1 MFVRYIGPYRPFV
14 DQIYDTGLWTDLRQ
28 VRPVP
33 NEAGRAMVANHPDVY
48 EAVGPVPP
56 EGVPDFANVWQRHVE
71 WAVSAAAGNS
81 SHVFM
86 ALPPGLTVVDVTV
99 AIRTNANSGVTMDI
113 GYWDTADA
121 VGAAGDADYWFNNES
136 LDAVG
141 FARQRYGAGNS
152 RQRRAPFLIEG
163 AQGKHLVGTL
173 GGTAIAQPTSVVI
186 GVEAVLY

>member
-14 DQIYDTGLWTDLRQ
+14 DQIYGTGLWQDLRQ

-56 EGVPDFANVWQRHVE
+56 EGVPDFANVWQQHVDWE
-71 WAVSAAAGNS
+71 PTAVSNGA

-86 ALPPGLTVVDVTV
+86 VLPPGIIVVDVTLLV
-99 AIRTNANSGVTMDI
+99 RTPSTDTPTPTMAIGH
-113 GYWDTADA
+113 WDTET
-121 VGAAGDADYWFNNES
+121 AAGATGDASYWLNNRPLNTAAFS
-136 LDAVG
+136 
-141 FARQRYGAGNS
+141 RQRYTSGR
-152 RQRRAPFLIEG
+152 RQKPFRIEG
-163 AQGKHLVGTL
+163 AQGKYLVGTIS
-173 GGTAIAQPTSVVI
+173 GASISPIAVTV

>member
-14 DQIYDTGLWTDLRQ
+14 DQIYGTGLWTDLRQ

-56 EGVPDFANVWQRHVE
+56 EGVPDFANVWQQHVDWE
-71 WAVSAAAGNS
+71 VAAVANGS

-86 ALPPGLTVVDVTV
+86 VLPPGIIVIDVTLT
-99 AIRTNANSGVTMDI
+99 IRTPSGQSPTMAI
-113 GYWDTADA
+113 GHWDTEDA
-121 VGAAGDADYWFNNES
+121 VGTTGDASYWLNNRPLNTTAFS
-136 LDAVG
+136 
-141 FARQRYGAGNS
+141 RQRYGSGR
-152 RQRRAPFLIEG
+152 RQKPFRIEG
-163 AQGKHLVGTL
+163 AQGKYLVGTI
-173 GGTAIAQPTSVVI
+173 GTMASTSPIAVTV

>member
-14 DQIYDTGLWTDLRQ
+14 DQIYSTGLWQDLRQ

-56 EGVPDFANVWQRHVE
+56 EGVPDFGNVWQQYENWEVT
-71 WAVSAAAGNS
+71 AAAAGS

-86 ALPPGLTVVDVTV
+86 VLPPGITVVDVTV
-99 AIRTNANSGVTMDI
+99 LIRTGFNTSMDI
-113 GYWDTADA
+113 GHWDTADA
-121 VGAAGDADYWFNNES
+121 VGAGGDADYWFDGLS
-136 LDAVG
+136 LGQVG
-141 FARQRYGAGNS
+141 FSRQRYTNTPP
-152 RQRRAPFLIEG
+152 QRRPPFAIDG
-163 AQGKHLVGTL
+163 AQGKYLVGTV
-173 GGTAIAQPTSVVI
+173 GGTPINAATAITV